1 MAKAMTARVPAT
13 VKIVAGLGI
22 TMAAAML
29 ATACSTSGSTSSPP
43 AATGN
48 GSASASGSATVIKT
62 AAAGGG
68 TFLVDGS
75 GRAVYVWAKDNA
87 GKSVCTGACA
97 SAWPPVTGNTV
108 TTSGG
113 AMASSLGT
121 FSRSD
126 GSKQVTYDGHPLY
139 YYVGDSG
146 PGQANGQ
153 GSDNFGAKW
162 WLIAPSGSD
171 VTTSVTTFTLGS
183 SGSAPATTPPA
194 TTPPATTPPASPSM
208 THSSSGGGWA

>member
-13 VKIVAGLGI
+13 VKIGAGLGI

-75 GRAVYVWAKDNA
+75 GRAVYRWTTDNA
-87 GKSVCTGACA
+87 GKSVCAGACA
-97 SAWPPVTGNTV
+97 SAWPPVTGSPV
-108 TTSGG
+108 TTS
-113 AMASSLGT
+113 
-121 FSRSD
+121 RSEE
-126 GSKQVTYDGHPLY
+126 H
-139 YYVGDSG
+139 
-146 PGQANGQ
+146 
-153 GSDNFGAKW
+153 
-162 WLIAPSGSD
+162 
-171 VTTSVTTFTLGS
+171 
-183 SGSAPATTPPA
+183 
-194 TTPPATTPPASPSM
+194 
-208 THSSSGGGWA
+208 